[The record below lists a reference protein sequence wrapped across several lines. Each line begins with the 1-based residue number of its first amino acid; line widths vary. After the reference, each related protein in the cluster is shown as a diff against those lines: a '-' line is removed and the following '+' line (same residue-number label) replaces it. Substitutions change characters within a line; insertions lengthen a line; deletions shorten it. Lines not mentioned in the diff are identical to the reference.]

1 MLLLQ
6 QSGNNGQWG
15 SQDSNAREFYFP
27 LAFNACYG
35 IITTG
40 WFNLVERKELNNTRF
55 TYQVY
60 VNSFSDSNDKAGL
73 SYVAIGKQTV
83 GTYSK
88 F

>member
-1 MLLLQ
+1 MAILIFLGIGWQ
-6 QSGNNGQWG
+6 FAFEQWG

-73 SYVAIGKQTV
+73 SYVAIGK
-83 GTYSK
+83 
-88 F
+88 